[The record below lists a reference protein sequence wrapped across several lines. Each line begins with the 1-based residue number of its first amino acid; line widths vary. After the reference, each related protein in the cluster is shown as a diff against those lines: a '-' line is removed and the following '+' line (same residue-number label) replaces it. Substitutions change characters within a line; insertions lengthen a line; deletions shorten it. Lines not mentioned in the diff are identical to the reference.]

1 MRIKVKMNMALKEI
15 YSVKEETFI
24 GIKCTAQLLL
34 KNKSKAML
42 VAGHGGL

>member
-1 MRIKVKMNMALKEI
+1 VALKEI

-24 GIKCTAQLLL
+24 GIKYTAQLL
-34 KNKSKAML
+34 KSNSKAML